1 MNFRPF
7 ASAFQL
13 ASDIRRKKISSL
25 ELLNAY
31 LKRVE
36 RFNPTLNAI
45 VVTDIDRARKHA
57 RAADRLTMRGERLGP
72 LHGVPMTLK
81 ESFDIQGL
89 PSTWGGWIC
98 ETTYLLRMRTSSSF
112 TSRQVR

>member
-1 MNFRPF
+1 LPRHSNWPAIFV
-7 ASAFQL
+7 A
-13 ASDIRRKKISSL
+13 IKISSL

-45 VVTDIDRARKHA
+45 VVTDIERARKHA

-72 LHGVPMTLK
+72 LHGVPIDPQRIIRHTRSAKHLG
-81 ESFDIQGL
+81 QG
-89 PSTWGGWIC
+89 G
-98 ETTYLLRMRTSSSF
+98 F
-112 TSRQVR
+112 ARQPTC